1 MDLSVALA
9 PLNEPARYFPVEAK
23 PFSMRAGLIKFP
35 TDFGNGDADRRLF
48 QVDTD
53 LERALAAK
61 RTPRRTPRYFPC
73 AQSDSEREAV
83 AVVQRYVE
91 ARLAE
96 EAPERLAA
104 ADRDPDAVDRWDALG
119 RALQE
124 DLVVMHE
131 GEAGAGKAILLHVSF
146 PSGWHPEHLP
156 GADFLRIH
164 VPVPTFPGPDGDPRA
179 ASASQS
185 MIRSMIDRGP
195 YVRFVWTVRAD
206 DALDHH
212 PTAGGR
218 TDWTAT
224 SRGYLRVERQ
234 LTVPF
239 PEARASLFVI
249 RTYVYPF
256 DGLGPAER
264 DIMRAAIVQMP
275 DAFKSYKGI
284 PADSAIVLGALGPDS
299 MTKT

>member
-1 MDLSVALA
+1 MAEGQLS
-9 PLNEPARYFPVEAK
+9 EPARYFPVEAK

-35 TDFGNGDADRRLF
+35 TDFGNGPADRRLF
-48 QVDTD
+48 QVDAG

-61 RTPRRTPRYFPC
+61 RSARSTPRYFHC
-73 AQSDSEREAV
+73 AEGDTELEALD
-83 AVVQRYVE
+83 VVRAYVE
-91 ARLAE
+91 SRLAE

-104 ADRDPDAVDRWDALG
+104 ANDDPSAIDRWDALG

-131 GEAGAGKAILLHVSF
+131 GEGGAGKAILLHVSF
-146 PSGWHPEHLP
+146 PSGWHPETLP

-164 VPVPTFPGPDGDPRA
+164 APVPTFPGPDGDPKA

-185 MIRSMIDRGP
+185 MIRSMVERGP

-212 PTAGGR
+212 PTCGGR
-218 TDWTAT
+218 TDWTPT
-224 SRGYLRVERQ
+224 SCGFLRVERQ

-249 RTYVYPF
+249 RTYIYPF
-256 DGLGPAER
+256 ESLGPAER
-264 DIMRAAIVQMP
+264 EVMRAAVVQMP
-275 DAFKSYKGI
+275 DTFKSYKGI
-284 PADSAIVLGALGPDS
+284 PEDSAIVLRALEPAR
-299 MTKT
+299 TP

>member
-1 MDLSVALA
+1 MDRGVAVLSRQ
-9 PLNEPARYFPVEAK
+9 ARYFPVEAK

-35 TDFGNGDADRRLF
+35 ADFGNGVADQRLF
-48 QVDTD
+48 QVDEQ
-53 LERALAAK
+53 LARALEAK
-61 RTPRRTPRYFPC
+61 RSARAQPRYLR
-73 AQSDSEREAV
+73 AAHQDAERRANEHV
-83 AVVQRYVE
+83 LEYVRR
-91 ARLAE
+91 RLAD

-104 ADRDPDAVDRWDALG
+104 ADADPDAIDRWDAIG

-131 GEAGAGKAILLHVSF
+131 GEGGRGKAILLHVSF
-146 PSGWHPEHLP
+146 PSGWHPERLA
-156 GADFLRIH
+156 GADFLGIH
-164 VPVPTFPGPDGDPRA
+164 DPVPTFPGPDGDPRA

-212 PTAGGR
+212 PECGGR
-218 TDWTAT
+218 LPWHSA
-224 SRGYLRVERQ
+224 SRGFLRVERQ

-239 PEARASLFVI
+239 PEVRASLFVI

-256 DGLGPAER
+256 DALDAADREV
-264 DIMRAAIVQMP
+264 MRSAVVQMP
-275 DAFKSYKGI
+275 ELFKSYKGI
-284 PADSAIVLGALGPDS
+284 PEDSAIVLRALEV
-299 MTKT
+299 